1 MHKCFE
7 CPLFNYRS
15 KRKHQHHMT
24 LNVDDFQK
32 ATPANGLRVEFGNF
46 NDATNS
52 GEFLLD
58 TIDLESPSPVKD
70 DNAGVIEAVTL
81 LDHATEEFGSREIT
95 TFKRISEN
103 DKENGEVKTEKGN
116 APSTFTEDSKPGNH
130 GDDEDISDKKDS
142 EDDENESEDDEKNIV
157 NAEKTNDQ
165 IATNAEEKPDTV
177 TTNTDKENLEKPATV
192 ENDNTP
198 KDNTQSNSES
208 DSGKPND
215 LDPQKENTEK
225 EEESKVSDL

>member
-1 MHKCFE
+1 MHEFFE
-7 CPLFNYRS
+7 CPLFYYRS

-32 ATPANGLRVEFGNF
+32 ATPANGLRVEFENF

-116 APSTFTEDSKPGNH
+116 APSTFTEDSKPGNQ
-130 GDDEDISDKKDS
+130 GDDISDKEDS
-142 EDDENESEDDEKNIV
+142 EDDENESENDEKNIV
-157 NAEKTNDQ
+157 NAEKKNDQ
-165 IATNAEEKPDTV
+165 IATNAEENPDTV
-177 TTNTDKENLEKPATV
+177 TTNTDKENPEKPATV

-198 KDNTQSNSES
+198 KDTTQSNSES

-215 LDPQKENTEK
+215 LDPQKENAEK
-225 EEESKVSDL
+225 EEEVKVSDL